1 MTNPNNIWQEVINDP
16 AVRLQVARK
25 NPLVFF
31 QLYFSRYTKYP
42 MPEFH
47 REIFG
52 IMNDPKAKRVVIEAF
67 RGSAKSTLISMAL
80 PIWSIIGEPQ
90 SKFILIVGQT
100 QEQARMHLNNL
111 KIELESNKLLQ
122 EDLGPFEEVDSEW
135 RSTSLV
141 IPKYGA
147 KIMCAS
153 IDQAIRGYRFMEYRP
168 NLIILDDLED
178 TESVRTRENR
188 EKTFRQVMSNIIPMG
203 DRHTRIFFIG
213 TRLNN
218 NCLIVRLQEAIQ
230 SGRMWGIFRSYPLLK
245 DGKILWPER
254 FPDMAAIE
262 DLRRSLPDDVS
273 WYREYLLEAID
284 EAAQVIKSEWIR
296 NYTELPARNKDGEY
310 RYTVI
315 SVDPAFTE
323 NQTSDYTGIVI
334 AHVFGYDL
342 ERKMYVESIV
352 NEKMDPDTLVQR
364 IKDLADMYGA
374 DARVVIEEVGAQTL
388 LIPMLKQFGTDASGF
403 KLEGRYKRGR
413 LYAAGKYIQA
423 GQILFAGQGLKL
435 LTEQLLG
442 YGLENHD
449 DLMDACTM
457 AIIHVMTAEDSRHT
471 FPSNELKVEETEKQ
485 ADEKIILYQQWMRG
499 DQGARER
506 YFELVQKERRE
517 YWKKEEQVLFNQLNR
532 RY

>member
-1 MTNPNNIWQEVINDP
+1 MNNPNNIWQEVINDP

-31 QLYFSRYTKYP
+31 QLYFSRYAEFQ

-52 IMNDPKAKRVVIEAF
+52 IMNDPKAKRVVVEAF
-67 RGSAKSTLISMAL
+67 RGSAKSTLISLAL
-80 PIWSIIGEPQ
+80 PIWSIIGEMQ
-90 SKFILIVGQT
+90 YKFVLIVGQT

-111 KIELESNKLLQ
+111 KRELESNKLLQ

-135 RSTSLV
+135 RSTALV

-153 IDQAIRGYRFMEYRP
+153 IDQAIRGYRFMEHRP

-178 TESVRTRENR
+178 TESVKTRESR

-203 DRHTRIFFIG
+203 DRNTRIFFIG

-218 NCLIVRLQEAIQ
+218 DCLIVRLQEAIR
-230 SGRMWGIFRSYPLLK
+230 SGRMWGVFRSYPLLK

-254 FPDMAAIE
+254 FPDMDAIE
-262 DLRRSLPDDVS
+262 DLRRSLPDDIS
-273 WYREYLLEAID
+273 WFREYLLEAID

-296 NYTELPARNKDGEY
+296 NYTELPGKNNENGY
-310 RYTVI
+310 RYTII
-315 SVDPAFTE
+315 SVDPAFSE

-334 AHVFGYDL
+334 AHVYGYDL

-352 NEKMDPDTLVQR
+352 NERMEPEKLVQK
-364 IKDLADMYGA
+364 IKELADIYGIN
-374 DARVVIEEVGAQTL
+374 ARVVVEEVGAQKL
-388 LIPMLKQFGTDASGF
+388 LIPMLKQLGIDASGF
-403 KLEGRYKRGR
+403 KLEGKDKRGR

-423 GQILFAGQGLKL
+423 GQVLFAGQGLKP

-442 YGLENHD
+442 FGLENHD
-449 DLMDACTM
+449 DLMDSCTM
-457 AIIHVMTAEDSRHT
+457 AIIHTMTEEDSRYT
-471 FPSNELKVEETEKQ
+471 FPGKEPQVIETEKQ
-485 ADEKIILYQQWMRG
+485 ADQKIVLYQQGMRG
-499 DQGARER
+499 DKDAMRR
-506 YFELVQKERRE
+506 YYEIIQKERKE
-517 YWKKEEQVLFNQLNR
+517 YWKKEELALFKERNR
-532 RY
+532 GY